1 MIKPWRA
8 AVLLFFFFFLP
19 RDSWTLSGKKSFR
32 NVDRFVEWPRPSS
45 SRCFCDWWGVYEWA
59 RGTRVKKRC
68 GLLPMCSRP
77 AESTI
82 PWSEFIPIRVGT
94 RRNGCKF
101 VRNGKVP
108 FKSLLPR
115 SGFPSKNCILDLKHR
130 FSKYVEIHMSIYIS
144 RYFTLFLHSSSTSRE
159 LNSFGINYGQ
169 LLRDPLS
176 ARQRRNSKRTRAPLN
191 SPVMSVRD
199 QLPFPIT

>member
-1 MIKPWRA
+1 MPLSWYILYTCVLVTSYMIKPWRA
-8 AVLLFFFFFLP
+8 AVLLFFFFLP

-45 SRCFCDWWGVYEWA
+45 SRCFCNWWGVYEWA

-108 FKSLLPR
+108 FKSLLR
-115 SGFPSKNCILDLKHR
+115 DRDFLRKIVSSILNIDFPNM
-130 FSKYVEIHMSIYIS
+130 SKYICRFTYHVTLHYFSI
-144 RYFTLFLHSSSTSRE
+144 
-159 LNSFGINYGQ
+159 
-169 LLRDPLS
+169 
-176 ARQRRNSKRTRAPLN
+176 
-191 SPVMSVRD
+191 PVPV
-199 QLPFPIT
+199 PGN